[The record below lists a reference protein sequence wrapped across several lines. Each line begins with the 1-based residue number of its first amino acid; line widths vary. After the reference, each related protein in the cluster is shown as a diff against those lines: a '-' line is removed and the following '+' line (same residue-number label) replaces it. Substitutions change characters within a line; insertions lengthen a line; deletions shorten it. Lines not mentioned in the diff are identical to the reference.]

1 MLKISIIFLSNDFR
15 TKNRQ
20 FFFLLFSSMIPK
32 KTFAYERLIKE
43 YNIGGLTFFHSR
55 ASATNYETKKNCIQ

>member
-1 MLKISIIFLSNDFR
+1 MTLEQKIDN
-15 TKNRQ
+15 
-20 FFFLLFSSMIPK
+20 FSSCVFINDSEENIHSWN
-32 KTFAYERLIKE
+32 ALIKE